1 MIYKNAL
8 LNGEIVDIKIEN
20 GKFAEI
26 GHINE
31 DGEDL
36 GGKKIYPGLIDVHI
50 HGCMGN
56 DASDIGKLPEMS
68 EYLAKNGVTSWLP
81 TTMTIDIETI
91 KKITSSDTSCPNGA
105 EVLGFHMEGPYISPN
120 HKGAQNEKY
129 IKNPDIDEF
138 LSIKNVKMITLA
150 PEREGSMEFIKKCPA
165 VVSIGH
171 TDADY
176 DCTEKAID
184 CGAKCLTHTFNAMPP
199 LHHRNPGVIGA
210 GIDREIYAQ
219 VICDGLHIH
228 KSVIKMLYR
237 TFGKSRMVLISD
249 ALRAAGLANG
259 VYELGKQNIIVKN
272 SIARTEDGALAGGT
286 TMLLGC
292 VKKAIEF
299 GIPEEDAF
307 CMASRTP
314 AELMGLN
321 KGRIEVGFDA
331 DFGIYDNELNLQMC
345 VVGGKAV
352 YKNM

>member
-105 EVLGFHMEGPYISPN
+105 DVLGFHMEGPYISPN

-219 VICDGLHIH
+219 VICDGLY
-228 KSVIKMLYR
+228 KN
-237 TFGKSRMVLISD
+237 
-249 ALRAAGLANG
+249 ALQNFREKPHGAYKRRAARG
-259 VYELGKQNIIVKN
+259 
-272 SIARTEDGALAGGT
+272 RAGRRS
-286 TMLLGC
+286 
-292 VKKAIEF
+292 V
-299 GIPEEDAF
+299 
-307 CMASRTP
+307 
-314 AELMGLN
+314 
-321 KGRIEVGFDA
+321 
-331 DFGIYDNELNLQMC
+331 
-345 VVGGKAV
+345 
-352 YKNM
+352 